1 MGGYAMLAHTR
12 RVSMLIKFLTAGA
25 IMAALDAV
33 WLGVVAKKFYK
44 SQIGSLLLA
53 KPNMLAAVVFYLIY
67 TLGIILFVLNPALE
81 QTSLQHAVIYGALF
95 GFVCYATY
103 DLTNLTTLKG
113 FPLKVVLVD
122 LAWGTVL
129 AATVAGLSY
138 AILVS

>member
-1 MGGYAMLAHTR
+1 
-12 RVSMLIKFLTAGA
+12 MLIKFLTAGA

-81 QTSLQHAVIYGALF
+81 QASPQHAVIYGALF